1 MQNKDKRQTRLIRS
15 SLKTSTIEGSW
26 WAVMYGMVE
35 TYFGAFFEILKYTSF
50 EISILTTFP
59 IFVGA
64 LAQNL
69 SNKIYHF
76 LQSRKT
82 LLVILKL
89 LQSLLIP
96 TIYLIG
102 LWLNNF
108 FIFLFFICIY
118 FIIALSQMSP
128 WTSWMGYLVP
138 GRLRGRYFGNRSQ
151 IIRIATLIS
160 SLLAGAILHSFEKT
174 DPLTGFGIIF
184 FIGVIANLGS
194 AYYLYSQYEPD
205 YSVIEE
211 KDGEVSLR
219 DEKFRLIKNFITY
232 DSISEFSYSISGPLM
247 IVYWIRE
254 LGFNYLEIALLI
266 NVSQILGLFSMRY
279 WGRTVDKI
287 GSYSIIRMCSSFIG
301 IFPIF
306 WIVIYFLPFQFKLP
320 SSIILASLASLFFS
334 GRALAMDNRMYEH
347 MNGKRM
353 IQLTSKRIFYR
364 GLFIF
369 LGALFGGLVSKT
381 NFFMSLGILDDF
393 VIKIHF
399 VLLFSAIMRILVW
412 IKFLRTPKGAI

>member
-1 MQNKDKRQTRLIRS
+1 MINKEKRQTSIIRS

-35 TYFGAFFEILKYTSF
+35 TYFGAFFEVLKYTSF

-59 IFVGA
+59 IFIGA

-69 SNKIYHF
+69 SNKIYHY

-82 LLVILKL
+82 FLVILKL

-96 TIYLIG
+96 LIFMIG
-102 LWLNNF
+102 QWLNNF

-138 GRLRGRYFGNRSQ
+138 GRIRGRYFGNRSQ
-151 IIRIATLIS
+151 IIRISTLVS

-184 FIGVIANLGS
+184 FIGLIANLGS
-194 AYYLYSQYEPD
+194 AYFLHSQYEPG
-205 YSVIEE
+205 YKVVVEE
-211 KDGEVSLR
+211 GGTVNLR
-219 DEKFRLIKNFITY
+219 ENKFKLIQKFIAY
-232 DSISEFSYSISGPLM
+232 DALSEFSYCISGPLM

-287 GSYSIIRMCSSFIG
+287 GPFSIIRTCSLFISLFPLLWII
-301 IFPIF
+301 IF
-306 WIVIYFLPFQFKLP
+306 FLPFQLKLP
-320 SSIILASLASLFFS
+320 SSIVLASLASLFFS

-347 MNGKRM
+347 MNGKNM
-353 IQLTSKRIFYR
+353 IQLSSKRIFYR
-364 GLFIF
+364 GVFIF
-369 LGALFGGLVSKT
+369 IGALLGGLISKS
-381 NFFMSLGILDDF
+381 NFFIGLELFESSL
-393 VIKIHF
+393 IKLHF
-399 VLLFSAIMRILVW
+399 VLLFSSIIRIGVW
-412 IKFLRTPKGAI
+412 IKFLRNRQGSI

>member
-1 MQNKDKRQTRLIRS
+1 MQNNNKRKTSLIRS

-64 LAQNL
+64 VAQNL

-76 LQSRKT
+76 LQSRKI

-108 FIFLFFICIY
+108 FIFLVFICIY
-118 FIIALSQMSP
+118 FTIALSQMSP

-174 DPLTGFGIIF
+174 EPLTGFGIIF

-194 AYYLYSQYEPD
+194 AYYLHSQYEPD
-205 YSVIEE
+205 YEVIEE
-211 KDGEVSLR
+211 KNVKVNLR
-219 DEKFRLIKNFITY
+219 DKQFKLIKNFITY

-254 LGFNYLEIALLI
+254 LGFNYLEIAILI
-266 NVSQILGLFSMRY
+266 NVSQILGLYSMRY

-287 GSYSIIRMCSSFIG
+287 GTYSIIRLCSSFIC
-301 IFPIF
+301 IFPVL
-306 WIVIYFLPFQFKLP
+306 WIIIYFLPSEFKLP

-347 MNGKRM
+347 MNGKNM
-353 IQLTSKRIFYR
+353 IQLSSKRIFFR
-364 GLFIF
+364 GFFIF
-369 LGALFGGLVSKT
+369 LGALIGGLISKT
-381 NFFMSLGILDDF
+381 EFFMGIEIFDNF
-393 VIKIHF
+393 MIKLHF
-399 VLLFSAIMRILVW
+399 VFLFSFFMRTFVW
-412 IKFLRTPKGAI
+412 VKFLRFRRGTI

>member
-1 MQNKDKRQTRLIRS
+1 MSNKEKRQTSLIRS

-35 TYFGAFFEILKYTSF
+35 TYFGAFFEVLKYTSF

-59 IFVGA
+59 IFIGA

-69 SNKIYHF
+69 SNKIYHY

-82 LLVILKL
+82 FLVILKL

-96 TIYLIG
+96 LIFMIG
-102 LWLNNF
+102 QWLNNF

-138 GRLRGRYFGNRSQ
+138 GRIRGRYFGNRSQ
-151 IIRIATLIS
+151 IIRIATLVS

-184 FIGVIANLGS
+184 FIGLIANLGS
-194 AYYLYSQYEPD
+194 AYFLHSQYEPG
-205 YSVIEE
+205 YKVVAEE
-211 KDGEVSLR
+211 GGTVNLR
-219 DEKFRLIKNFITY
+219 ENKFKLIQKFIAY
-232 DSISEFSYSISGPLM
+232 DALSEFSYCISGPLM

-287 GSYSIIRMCSSFIG
+287 GPFSIIRTCSFFISLFPLLWII
-301 IFPIF
+301 IF
-306 WIVIYFLPFQFKLP
+306 FLPFQLKLP
-320 SSIILASLASLFFS
+320 SSILLASLASLFFS

-347 MNGKRM
+347 MNGKNM
-353 IQLTSKRIFYR
+353 IQLSSKRIFYR
-364 GLFIF
+364 GVFIF
-369 LGALFGGLVSKT
+369 IGALLGGFISKS
-381 NFFMSLGILDDF
+381 NFFIGLELF
-393 VIKIHF
+393 ENLLIKLHF
-399 VLLFSAIMRILVW
+399 VLLFSSIIRIGVW
-412 IKFLRTPKGAI
+412 MKFLRIRQGSI

>member
-1 MQNKDKRQTRLIRS
+1 MQNKEKRQTSLIRS

-35 TYFGAFFEILKYTSF
+35 TYFGAFFEVLKYSSF

-59 IFVGA
+59 IFIGA

-69 SNKIYHF
+69 SNKIYHY

-82 LLVILKL
+82 FLVILKL

-96 TIYLIG
+96 LIFMIG
-102 LWLNNF
+102 QWLNNF

-138 GRLRGRYFGNRSQ
+138 GRIRGRYFGNRSQ
-151 IIRIATLIS
+151 IIRIATLVS

-184 FIGVIANLGS
+184 FIGLIANLGS
-194 AYYLYSQYEPD
+194 AYFLHSQYEPG
-205 YSVIEE
+205 YKVVAEE
-211 KDGEVSLR
+211 GGTVNLR
-219 DEKFRLIKNFITY
+219 ENKFKLIQKFIAY
-232 DSISEFSYSISGPLM
+232 DALSEFSYCISGPLM

-287 GSYSIIRMCSSFIG
+287 GPFSIIRTCSFFISLFPLLWII
-301 IFPIF
+301 IF
-306 WIVIYFLPFQFKLP
+306 FLPFQLKLP
-320 SSIILASLASLFFS
+320 SSIVLASLASLFFS

-347 MNGKRM
+347 MNGKNM
-353 IQLTSKRIFYR
+353 IQLSSKRIFYR
-364 GLFIF
+364 GVFIF
-369 LGALFGGLVSKT
+369 IGALLGGFISKS
-381 NFFMSLGILDDF
+381 NFFIGLELF
-393 VIKIHF
+393 ENLLIKLHF
-399 VLLFSAIMRILVW
+399 VLLFSSIIRIGVW
-412 IKFLRTPKGAI
+412 MKFLRIRQGSI